1 MKVVI
6 NGSYGGYG
14 FEVSEEFRE
23 LVYNYES
30 YADRTNSELVNF
42 VENNPNDCGDLI
54 IVEISDNATDF
65 DIMDYDGME
74 TLIYVVDG
82 KIHYAS

>member
-1 MKVVI
+1 MKIVV
-6 NGSYGGYG
+6 NGDFGGYG
-14 FEVSEEFRE
+14 FGVSNEFRE
-23 LVYNYES
+23 LVDNYVN
-30 YADRTNSELVNF
+30 DRANSNLINF
-42 VENNPNDCGDLI
+42 VENYPDACGDLT
-54 IVEISDNATDF
+54 IVEIPDNATDF